1 MFKTLQRIC
10 VFAGAVLA
18 MAGGAAAQSTQP
30 MLPVALRT
38 SGMVGLAA
46 GQTARLNVLNP
57 GALAPA
63 VAVVCAAQLSFLNAE
78 GVVLKTTS
86 VSVPP
91 GQSAS
96 FNLDRDVDLIVSDLR
111 VEVRAVIAYT
121 ATTCAL
127 LPTLEVFNDDSGRT
141 QFMDTRFAAI
151 PLVLTTTSQQ

>member
-10 VFAGAVLA
+10 VFAGAALA

-30 MLPVALRT
+30 MLPVAIHT
-38 SGMVGLAA
+38 SGMVGLTA

-63 VAVVCAAQLSFLNAE
+63 TGATCAAGLSFLNAD

-86 VSVPP
+86 VTVPP
-91 GQSAS
+91 GQSMS
-96 FNLDRDVDLIVSDLR
+96 FNLDRDVDLIVSDFR
-111 VEVRAVIAYT
+111 VEIRAVIVYT
-121 ATTCAL
+121 SNTCAL

-141 QFMDTRFAAI
+141 QFVVGRFVAI
-151 PLVLTTTSQQ
+151 PLVLTATP

>member
-46 GQTARLNVLNP
+46 GLNVLNP

>member
-18 MAGGAAAQSTQP
+18 IAGGAMAQSTTP
-30 MLPVALRT
+30 MLPIALHT

-63 VAVVCAAQLSFLNAE
+63 IGVVCAAQLSFLNAQ
-78 GVVLKTTS
+78 GTVLKTTS
-86 VSVPP
+86 VIVPP
-91 GQSAS
+91 GESMS

-111 VEVRAVIAYT
+111 VQVRAVIAYT
-121 ATTCAL
+121 SNTCAL
-127 LPTLEVFNDDSGRT
+127 LPTLEVFNDDTGRT
-141 QFMDTRFAAI
+141 LFVVGRFAAI
-151 PLVLTTTSQQ
+151 PLLLTATP